1 MQDITQQH
9 SARSWW
15 MRPLVWFIGA
25 AVVLLFVFVMFEMT
39 DGPAATSY
47 GAFLDQLDAG
57 NVASVTFQGTQIDGR
72 FKQPVNVTASN
83 KTTQTD
89 TFRSH
94 VPDFGDGS
102 LIAELRKQHVAI
114 DVTSPS
120 AWTWLLGRVPWPMLV
135 FIGAGL
141 IAGLVRLVRGG
152 KPGAGSPTSAQP
164 MQGMMGLLSGFF
176 GKQQDSSL
184 PVPKSD
190 EPKGV

>member
-1 MQDITQQH
+1 MTDVAQH
-9 SARSWW
+9 HSTRSWW
-15 MRPLVWFIGA
+15 MRPSVWFIGV
-25 AVVLLFVFVMFEMT
+25 AVALLLVFAMFEMA
-39 DGPAATSY
+39 GKPAATSY
-47 GAFLDQLDAG
+47 GTFLDQLDSG

-83 KTTQTD
+83 KTTQAD

-94 VPDFGDGS
+94 VPEFGDGS

-120 AWTWLLGRVPWPMLV
+120 AWTWLLGRVPWPMLL

-152 KPGAGSPTSAQP
+152 KPGAGSPTSVQP
-164 MQGMMGLLSGFF
+164 MHRMMGLLSGFF

-184 PVPKSD
+184 PVHKSD

>member
-1 MQDITQQH
+1 MPDITQHH
-9 SARSWW
+9 STRPWW
-15 MRPLVWFIGA
+15 MQPPVWFIGM
-25 AVVLLFVFVMFEMT
+25 AVALLFVFAMFEMT
-39 DGPAATSY
+39 GKPAATSY
-47 GAFLDQLDAG
+47 GTFLDQLDAG
-57 NVASVTFQGTQIDGR
+57 NIASVTFQGTQIDGR
-72 FKQPVNVTASN
+72 FKQTGNVTPSN
-83 KTTQTD
+83 KTTQAD

-120 AWTWLLGRVPWPMLV
+120 AWTWLLGHVPWPMLV

-164 MQGMMGLLSGFF
+164 MHGMMGLVGGLL
-176 GKQQDSSL
+176 GKQQPADSPPL
-184 PVPKSD
+184 RERN
-190 EPKGV
+190 EP